1 MQEVPVVIASGW
13 SDAKR
18 RAYVIAD
25 NKLALNAG
33 WDEQLLS
40 LELADLADDFDL
52 NLVGFTADEI
62 ESLKPQQDMQGLTD
76 EDAVPDAPEQP
87 VTVLGDI
94 WLLGRHRLM
103 CGDSTDAASV
113 ARLMAGKKAALIHAD
128 PPYGMGKESDGIAND
143 NLYREKLDSFQMNWW
158 RIFRL
163 HANDNASAYI
173 WGNALDLWR
182 LWYCGGLSNSERLT
196 MRNEIVW
203 DKGSAGAGGISHQ
216 GAEALRSLPQSTERC
231 LFFMLGAQESNNDN
245 DDYWEGWE
253 NIRSALDADCKKMGW
268 GPKDIKRICGV
279 GMYNHWFTKSQWSFI
294 PEEHYKK
301 LQAEACKS
309 DAFKR
314 QYNDL
319 KSEFYATRGYFDN
332 THDNMTDVW
341 SFPRV
346 MGKDRYN
353 HATPKPVNMIAR
365 CLKSSLPS
373 NGLCVEPFGGSGAT
387 LIAAEKTARICYTM
401 ELQREYVDVIIKR
414 WQDFTGKQ
422 AIHAETGQPFP
433 KAAEA

>member
-103 CGDSTDAASV
+103 CGDSTSV
-113 ARLMAGKKAALIHAD
+113 DEVQKLMCGQRAALLHAD
-128 PPYGMGKESDGIAND
+128 PPYGMRKTKEGVLND
-143 NLYREKLDSFQMNWW
+143 NLYGQKLDQFQIEWW
-158 RIFRL
+158 SAVYPFL
-163 HANDNASAYI
+163 KDNASVYI
-173 WGNALDLWR
+173 WGNAPDLWR
-182 LWYCGGLSNSERLT
+182 LWYEAGLGKYKKLSL
-196 MRNEIVW
+196 RNELVW
-203 DKGSAGAGGISHQ
+203 VKPLCHGQLQHSKRKYAVT
-216 GAEALRSLPQSTERC
+216 TERC
-231 LFFMLGAQESNNDN
+231 LFFMLGAQESNND
-245 DDYWEGWE
+245 DDEYWEGWE
-253 NIRSALDADCKKMGW
+253 NIRSALDTDCKKMGW
-268 GPKDIKRICGV
+268 GPKDIERICGV
-279 GMYNHWFTKSQWSFI
+279 NMHQHWFTKSQWAFI

-332 THDNMTDVW
+332 MHDNMTDVW
-341 SFPRV
+341 SFPSV

-373 NGLCVEPFGGSGAT
+373 GGLCVEPFGGSGAT

-401 ELQREYVDVIIKR
+401 ELQGKYVDVIIKR

-422 AIHAETGQPFP
+422 AIHAETGRPF
-433 KAAEA
+433 AEVS